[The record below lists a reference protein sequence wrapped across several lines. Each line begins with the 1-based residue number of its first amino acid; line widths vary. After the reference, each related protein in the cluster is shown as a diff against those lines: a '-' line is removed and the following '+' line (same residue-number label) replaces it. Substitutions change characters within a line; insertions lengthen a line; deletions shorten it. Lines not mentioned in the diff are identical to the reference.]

1 MNRTKLSVMAVLL
14 TGIVVFLSLN
24 SPTLAVVG
32 DASTG
37 TQTPSSTTTDTTV
50 DLDLL
55 VLVDRLELSPTQM
68 RQGHDLLAGVLD
80 VATSLQA
87 DRKSF
92 AQELIRF
99 NGIEKELDALVAGF
113 DARATKKLASLRE
126 SANKALDELKD
137 ILTVR
142 QGEILRE
149 GLGPSIVSR
158 GSLLGAGRLGAE
170 GGLRGML
177 GQTRGLGQG
186 ALDQNPLLE
195 RLRGFLANHPDLK
208 NELLGALRGSG
219 NTQRG
224 ETPAPPAGR
233 TDRRGTDVAPQFLRG
248 QALAQTDLGKN
259 AIARLEELV
268 KILELKLQYLE

>member
-14 TGIVVFLSLN
+14 TGIVVVLSLD

-37 TQTPSSTTTDTTV
+37 TQTPSSTTTDTAV
-50 DLDLL
+50 DLGLL
-55 VLVDRLELSPTQM
+55 VQVNRLELSPAQM
-68 RQGHDLLAGVLD
+68 RQVHDLLAGVLD

-92 AQELIRF
+92 EQELIRF
-99 NGIEKELDALVAGF
+99 NGTEKELDALVAAFG
-113 DARATKKLASLRE
+113 ARATKKLASLRE
-126 SANKALDELKD
+126 SANKVLDELKD

-170 GGLRGML
+170 GGLREMR

-186 ALDQNPLLE
+186 QSPLLE

-208 NELLGALRGSG
+208 DELLGALRGSG

-224 ETPAPPAGR
+224 ETPAPPTGP

-248 QALAQTDLGKN
+248 QALAQTDLGNN
-259 AIARLEELV
+259 AIARLEGLV
-268 KILELKLQYLE
+268 KILELKLYYLE

>member
-14 TGIVVFLSLN
+14 TGIVVVLSLN

-55 VLVDRLELSPTQM
+55 VLVDRLELSPAQM

-92 AQELIRF
+92 TQELIRF
-99 NGIEKELDALVAGF
+99 NGTGKELDALVAGF

-126 SANKALDELKD
+126 SANKVLDELKD

-170 GGLRGML
+170 GGPRGML
-177 GQTRGLGQG
+177 GQTGGLGQG
-186 ALDQNPLLE
+186 QSPLLE

-208 NELLGALRGSG
+208 DELLGALRGSG
-219 NTQRG
+219 NAQRG
-224 ETPAPPAGR
+224 ETPAPPTGR
-233 TDRRGTDVAPQFLRG
+233 TDRRGADGAPQFLRG
-248 QALAQTDLGKN
+248 QALAQTDLRKN

-268 KILELKLQYLE
+268 KILELKLEYLE